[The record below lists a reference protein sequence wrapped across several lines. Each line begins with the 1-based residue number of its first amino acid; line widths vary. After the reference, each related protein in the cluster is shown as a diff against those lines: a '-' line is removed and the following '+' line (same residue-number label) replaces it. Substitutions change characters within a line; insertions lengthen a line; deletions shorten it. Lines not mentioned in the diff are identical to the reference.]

1 MTKHDAEESETGS
14 VTDLLNLELE
24 TTLEN
29 DCGSAFA
36 LPRSK
41 KDAEQ
46 FNKQNLTSAVSYKFY
61 ALILS
66 IYFSKMSNN
75 HSTHKRRVS
84 LVPPGTRSR
93 RQSGNNGGLGSRRSS
108 IISISGGVLPRKSS
122 CNHLPEVRHSNINR
136 RQSCPI

>member
-29 DCGSAFA
+29 DCGSAFS

-46 FNKQNLTSAVSYKFY
+46 FNKLNLATAVSLNFR
-61 ALILS
+61 IL
-66 IYFSKMSNN
+66 F
-75 HSTHKRRVS
+75 H
-84 LVPPGTRSR
+84 
-93 RQSGNNGGLGSRRSS
+93 
-108 IISISGGVLPRKSS
+108 
-122 CNHLPEVRHSNINR
+122 
-136 RQSCPI
+136 